1 MIISLHLGRSLW
13 RCVAL
18 PVAMGLHG
26 LDGRILGLAVCALVD
41 LSTSSL
47 VKPPISIQTKTQTTL
62 LTFVLLLSMDFH
74 KMLSKFLITYQ
85 IDNKG
90 ANWFFFHL
98 KKTCIHWWLH
108 KIVVKNTFSSW
119 SMNGKAGKFLSL
131 ELAPYIPKYKL
142 SLKYWNYFIKM
153 IKFQINTCIG
163 PLILQ

>member
-90 ANWFFFHL
+90 ANCFF
-98 KKTCIHWWLH
+98 KKRIHWWLH
-108 KIVVKNTFSSW
+108 KIVVKNTFGSW
-119 SMNGKAGKFLSL
+119 SMNGKGGGIYFSH
-131 ELAPYIPKYKL
+131 
-142 SLKYWNYFIKM
+142 WN
-153 IKFQINTCIG
+153 
-163 PLILQ
+163 